1 MTNLFTPFDA
11 RMMARAFRLAQK
23 GNYSTTPN
31 PHVGCVI
38 VAENKQIVGEGF
50 HVKAGQAHAEVN
62 ALQQA
67 GALAKGACAYVTLEP
82 CAHTNRTGPCANAL
96 VNAGVQRVVIACT
109 DPNPK
114 VAGKGITILE
124 QAGIRT
130 QVGLMEEQGQKLN
143 EHFFYRM
150 RHNKPF
156 VTVKLAASFDG
167 KTALENGE
175 SKWITSPQA
184 RRDVQVQ
191 RASSCAILSGAD
203 TVIADN
209 PQLNVRIDELD
220 KTIAQQFLWR
230 EQQPLRVIIDSQNR
244 LDSSAYKLLND
255 ANPSLVYNIAQNE
268 KLNHAQV
275 TQTQLPSVKA
285 CGREFVDLHALMS
298 SLGELQINR
307 LWVEGGASLS
317 GALLD
322 KGLVDELI
330 VYQAPVL
337 LGKQGRHLT
346 NFTSPQHLS
355 DARKGEITDLT
366 KVGPDIRTTIR
377 FN

>member
-11 RMMARAFRLAQK
+11 QMMALAFRLAQK
-23 GNYSTTPN
+23 GTYSTTPN

-38 VAENKQIVGEGF
+38 VGENKQVVGEGF
-50 HVKAGQAHAEVN
+50 HLKAGQAHAEVN

-67 GALAKGACAYVTLEP
+67 GTLAKDACAYVTLEP
-82 CAHTNRTGPCANAL
+82 CAHTNRTGPCAKAL
-96 VNAGVQRVVIACT
+96 VNAGVKRVVIACT

-114 VAGKGITILE
+114 VAGKGIAILE
-124 QAGIRT
+124 QAGILV
-130 QVGLMEEQGQKLN
+130 QSGLMEEQGKKLN
-143 EHFFYRM
+143 EHFFHRM
-150 RHNKPF
+150 HNNKPF
-156 VTVKLAASFDG
+156 VTVKLAASIDG

-184 RRDVQVQ
+184 RRDVQAQ

-209 PQLNVRIDELD
+209 PQLNVRVNELESA
-220 KTIAQQFLWR
+220 IAEQFLWR

-244 LDSSAYKLLND
+244 LDAKAYKLFND
-255 ANPSLVYNIAQNE
+255 AHPSLVYNLAHNE
-268 KLNHAQV
+268 NLNHAQV
-275 TQTQLPSVKA
+275 TQKQLPSIK
-285 CGREFVDLHALMS
+285 GGSREFVDLHALMS

-322 KGLVDELI
+322 HNLVDELI
-330 VYQAPVL
+330 IYQAPVL

-346 NFTSPQHLS
+346 NFTSPQVLS
-355 DARKGEITDLT
+355 NARKGKITDLT